1 MDILLNHPNLNV
13 FNHFGDSAQNENN
26 TTRAF
31 LIAATRSAWSPMLL
45 RGFFDLVAS
54 RVKERFPERA
64 ALLGCF
70 AQAWPDEI
78 DISMEKNIR
87 AETFPGV
94 GVDRAVLVELT
105 PAGIVA
111 DLAVRP
117 PEIGETGRVDA
128 TIVVRQSD
136 SDGLALVIESKLYGR
151 AGHEQLMKYK
161 QALESRNIETLLVDV
176 AWEEIYALADS
187 LPEAAEHD
195 SILSDFKSFLA
206 RDPRLAGFTGFRQGD
221 FDGPAYVL
229 DARLQKLCET
239 LAGQSTNSPLQG
251 VMVERKRGG
260 LDYDILLADQSRLV
274 GNIGLACW
282 DQDALYAKL
291 VIGWRSRWET
301 NRAIESGSA
310 AGKVNMLLQRLC
322 ARADVTIDATVRPF
336 FNRFQYSGAAQ
347 WRRVIKQNED
357 PLEVWQSLIEFARSY
372 HAKPLNPESLTRLQ
386 RPPVRVIDQGSL
398 SRALDQ
404 QVNCFVPLVLV
415 TAWQPGDLARLKPDE
430 LTKTVRETLADLAKL
445 LMVLSGVPNNPS

>member
-1 MDILLNHPNLNV
+1 MDISLNHQNLNV

-31 LIAATRSAWSPMLL
+31 LIAATRSPWSPMLL

-54 RVKERFPERA
+54 RVKERSPEQA
-64 ALLGCF
+64 VLIGSF
-70 AQAWPDEI
+70 SQAWPDEI
-78 DISMEKNIR
+78 EISMERDIR

-111 DLAVRP
+111 DLP
-117 PEIGETGRVDA
+117 SQLMEIGETGRVDA

-161 QALESRNIETLLVDV
+161 QALESRNIKTLLVDV
-176 AWEEIYALADS
+176 AWEEIYTLADS

-195 SILSDFKSFLA
+195 AILSDFKSYLA

-221 FDGPAYVL
+221 FGGPAYVL

-239 LAGQSTNSPLQG
+239 LAGQSTDSALRG
-251 VMVERKRGG
+251 AKVERKRGG

-282 DQDALYAKL
+282 EQDALYAKL

-301 NRAIESGSA
+301 NRTIESSSA
-310 AGKVNMLLQRLC
+310 AERVNLLLQRLC

-336 FNRFQYSGAAQ
+336 FNRFQYTGAAR
-347 WRRVIKQNED
+347 WCRVVKRNES
-357 PLEVWQSLIEFARSY
+357 PLDVWPGLIEFARSY
-372 HAKPLNPESLTRLQ
+372 HAKPLNRESLARLQ
-386 RPPVRVIDQGSL
+386 RPPVSVIDQGAL
-398 SRALDQ
+398 NKALDQ
-404 QVNCFVPLVLV
+404 QVNCFVPLGLV
-415 TAWQPGDLARLKPDE
+415 IAWQPEDLARLKTDE
-430 LTKTVRETLADLAKL
+430 LTKVVRETLADLADL
-445 LMVLSGVPNNPS
+445 LMVLSGVSTLP